1 MITDITQ
8 TAIYVPS
15 EEALKFIA
23 FIRAAGLEENTSPE
37 VHYKVADGLFSSKK
51 KDWNIIIECTRGLG
65 KALALDELVYTINGP
80 VTIKDIQIGD
90 KIYDHSGELTSVI
103 NKSDVFNDDTYE
115 IEFADGNVITA
126 CKDHLWE
133 VFTSNRDKKVKSILG
148 TEYIN
153 NTQWYTRKVSYHNP
167 NGKEQK
173 YYVRLPE
180 PVKYPEKDLPID
192 PYTLGVIIGDGNV
205 DKLSGASRVTS
216 HNDDA
221 DELFS
226 YIPYDKGVNSTPAR
240 TSQFRSIL
248 GIGSKIK
255 ALGLNV
261 NTHNKFIPAM
271 YKLGSIT
278 QRLEL
283 LRGLMDTDGTVESG
297 LASSFSS
304 CNEVLAKDVVELVRS
319 LGMSAKLSYRDNGHA
334 GHYRV
339 YIKHR
344 NFNVFKLK
352 RKANKVEFK
361 AEHIRDYQKIKE
373 VRKVATVPTQCITVD
388 NEEHLFLTTGYQITH
403 NSTLLEYA
411 IIYISVIGH
420 WPNFG
425 MVPFIVFLGASL
437 EGNVKAF
444 FKNVQSKI
452 ENSNFL
458 KNLLTIQRCVDNEI
472 ELVNKNNVETIIT
485 GRGMSTNWRGIRSKR
500 GHRPSILVAD
510 DILPSEVMTSE
521 ALRSTIEMN
530 WFSSALP
537 ALNPMKHK
545 IIYIGT
551 PLSEADLLH
560 KLKNSGEYRIEKFPL
575 CSKFPCTEI
584 EYDSVW
590 PDRFSFDYTSK
601 MYNQYKSAGMAQ
613 NFYTEY
619 MLEVTDLTTLL
630 VDEDDIRWYE
640 PDVLLKHKDHYNFY
654 ISTDFATS
662 TKKSADFS
670 VISVWAIGSDE
681 SWFLVDGQC
690 KRQGMQDNLEDLF
703 RYVHKWK
710 PLSVGIETSG
720 QQGGFLSILTD
731 MMMSKNVWFQLAK
744 KKGSKEAGIR
754 PASDKT
760 TRFITGVQPKFKQN
774 KIWFPKP
781 ELISHKVFFNELLE
795 ELVNEL
801 SKYTLAGGHKA
812 LKHDDCVAGDT
823 LVSMANGTYKKIS
836 DVEIGDE
843 ILTFDI
849 DMLTQPVEAVM
860 MTGVKEVNTYVFSDG
875 SELTMSDKHPV
886 LTTAGYIPAAL
897 LLPEDEVISWN
908 NKNTKKENGHV
919 KSQDTIKA
927 QHYSLTEKESGCT
940 SMFGNKRTGSSLRDF
955 MSIIK
960 MKIKIITTYL
970 TWSYFLQAYIAAI
983 TDFKE
988 TWKNKKSIW
997 QKLGHW
1003 LTNGIKQKQ
1012 VKNMQD
1018 KTYIEAGKK
1027 YFNTTI
1033 KNVGGVKNQLQLD
1046 SLTGLPIATAH
1057 VNFKQ
1062 YKQTLLDRKNSLVN
1076 GVAVHFCGIEKN
1088 QAVAKNANLISLCE
1102 KKDKRLIPT
1111 FNLEVA
1117 NTHNFIANG
1126 IVVHNCIDTMNQL
1139 SEMDTFSPDTSPD
1152 EEWAT
1157 KVDKDGFMWQSEWE
1171 EDKNVKY
1178 GGSTI
1183 F

>member
-65 KALALDELVYTINGP
+65 K
-80 VTIKDIQIGD
+80 
-90 KIYDHSGELTSVI
+90 
-103 NKSDVFNDDTYE
+103 
-115 IEFADGNVITA
+115 
-126 CKDHLWE
+126 
-133 VFTSNRDKKVKSILG
+133 
-148 TEYIN
+148 
-153 NTQWYTRKVSYHNP
+153 
-167 NGKEQK
+167 
-173 YYVRLPE
+173 
-180 PVKYPEKDLPID
+180 
-192 PYTLGVIIGDGNV
+192 
-205 DKLSGASRVTS
+205 
-216 HNDDA
+216 
-221 DELFS
+221 
-226 YIPYDKGVNSTPAR
+226 
-240 TSQFRSIL
+240 
-248 GIGSKIK
+248 
-255 ALGLNV
+255 
-261 NTHNKFIPAM
+261 
-271 YKLGSIT
+271 
-278 QRLEL
+278 
-283 LRGLMDTDGTVESG
+283 
-297 LASSFSS
+297 
-304 CNEVLAKDVVELVRS
+304 
-319 LGMSAKLSYRDNGHA
+319 
-334 GHYRV
+334 
-339 YIKHR
+339 
-344 NFNVFKLK
+344 
-352 RKANKVEFK
+352 
-361 AEHIRDYQKIKE
+361 
-373 VRKVATVPTQCITVD
+373 
-388 NEEHLFLTTGYQITH
+388 
-403 NSTLLEYA
+403 STLLEYA

-472 ELVNKNNVETIIT
+472 ELVNKNNIETIIT

-575 CSKFPCTEI
+575 CSKFPCAEV

-590 PDRFSFDYTSK
+590 PDRFSFEYTSK

-654 ISTDFATS
+654 VSTDFATS

-774 KIWFPKP
+774 KVWFPKP

-812 LKHDDCVAGDT
+812 LKHDD
-823 LVSMANGTYKKIS
+823 
-836 DVEIGDE
+836 
-843 ILTFDI
+843 
-849 DMLTQPVEAVM
+849 
-860 MTGVKEVNTYVFSDG
+860 
-875 SELTMSDKHPV
+875 
-886 LTTAGYIPAAL
+886 
-897 LLPEDEVISWN
+897 
-908 NKNTKKENGHV
+908 
-919 KSQDTIKA
+919 
-927 QHYSLTEKESGCT
+927 
-940 SMFGNKRTGSSLRDF
+940 
-955 MSIIK
+955 
-960 MKIKIITTYL
+960 
-970 TWSYFLQAYIAAI
+970 
-983 TDFKE
+983 
-988 TWKNKKSIW
+988 
-997 QKLGHW
+997 
-1003 LTNGIKQKQ
+1003 
-1012 VKNMQD
+1012 
-1018 KTYIEAGKK
+1018 
-1027 YFNTTI
+1027 
-1033 KNVGGVKNQLQLD
+1033 
-1046 SLTGLPIATAH
+1046 
-1057 VNFKQ
+1057 
-1062 YKQTLLDRKNSLVN
+1062 
-1076 GVAVHFCGIEKN
+1076 
-1088 QAVAKNANLISLCE
+1088 
-1102 KKDKRLIPT
+1102 
-1111 FNLEVA
+1111 
-1117 NTHNFIANG
+1117 
-1126 IVVHNCIDTMNQL
+1126 CIDTMNQL